1 MTLRSQ
7 ERQGVCSPSLIL
19 LNDQH
24 ERRKC
29 CQPVTRSGKGYAEQ
43 SYHTYKYPDT
53 KRERLSMISNSRYRY
68 PDRCICHCAHYV
80 SIERNGSHT
89 RSKLVLPVLVLGGH
103 NTHERVRCLLA
114 GVPSQARTSTTQR
127 VPLRASKCP
136 SESDISVP
144 EEPVSFRSQ
153 WASSAEF
160 DWCILSHTAHRP

>member
-1 MTLRSQ
+1 MTAGNAANLSHALLVSHEQ
-7 ERQGVCSPSLIL
+7 LLIP
-19 LNDQH
+19 
-24 ERRKC
+24 RRDEG
-29 CQPVTRSGKGYAEQ
+29 TFE
-43 SYHTYKYPDT
+43 HD
-53 KRERLSMISNSRYRY
+53 NSRYRY

-80 SIERNGSHT
+80 SIERNGYVYIQRRRRDAAFPSMPTKPCFPASSRSHT